1 LNEVVFAT
9 IGLVPEL
16 PEVERAVRQLRPAME
31 GARFERVL
39 VRRRRLRTLL
49 PARFA
54 ARLEGLAVSTLH
66 RRGKY
71 LVADLS
77 SGGRLVMHLG
87 MSGSFDIHGDRPV
100 PLSKH
105 DHVVFY
111 MSNGTT
117 VVFNDPRRF
126 GAMWLFD
133 DGAADTS
140 PTSALGP
147 EPLDDAFVAEVLADK
162 LRGRRAPLKTALSD
176 QRVVAGLGN
185 IYVSEALHRARLS
198 PRRASGTLV
207 APSGA
212 PRPPLRLLVHAIRGI
227 LNEAIAEN
235 VDEYGFLRVYD
246 REGKRCPRRGCSGVI
261 RRIVQAGRST
271 FFCPVCQ
278 R

>member
-1 LNEVVFAT
+1 LAFAT
-9 IGLVPEL
+9 IGPVPEL
-16 PEVERAVRQLRPAME
+16 PEVERAARRLRPAME

-54 ARLEGLAVSTLH
+54 ARLERSAVTTLR

-77 SGGRLVMHLG
+77 PGGTLVMHLG
-87 MSGSFDIHGDRPV
+87 MSGSFDIHAERPV

-105 DHVVFY
+105 DHVVFF
-111 MSNGTT
+111 MSNGDT

-133 DGAADTS
+133 DAAADAS
-140 PTSALGP
+140 PTRALGP
-147 EPLDDAFVAEVLADK
+147 EPLDDEFVAEVLADK
-162 LRGRRAPLKTALSD
+162 LRGRRAPLKTVLSD

-198 PRRASGTLV
+198 PLRASGTLV
-207 APSGA
+207 TSSGT
-212 PRPPLRLLVHAIRGI
+212 PRGPLRLLVHAIRRI
-227 LNEAIAEN
+227 LKEAI
-235 VDEYGFLRVYD
+235 VDEADEYRFLRVYD
-246 REGKRCPRRGCSGVI
+246 REGKRCARRGCRGII

-271 FFCPVCQ
+271 FYCPVCQ